1 MMNFSRCTSIFDPYQ
16 RITEP
21 SFLKIS
27 VVPVGSISIN
37 SFEHFYNKLKQIQ
50 HISHNQLLL
59 KKCTSFEEKCLEF
72 LFCNILKYI
81 DIHSHSEKEKKRK
94 EKKRNE
100 KKRKE
105 NKKKLHSLFFCFFFL
120 FTFYFVQPTSNNPNI
135 KQGWERGFIKIQY
148 SKDKTIKNEW
158 EEFQP
163 HKKIWAIVG
172 IANSTIDNEQKK
184 IRKDLTNLI
193 PSNKKK
199 KKKHKRDGNKKG
211 EIYQPIV
218 RCLKI
223 QNKEDGFQNKENKE
237 EENKEQKETKNKKEQ
252 KPSIFIPITDD
263 DQKIEQAIKQIVS
276 DVVENLAQ
284 IIATPLNNWKPLKV
298 PLKQKFSNEEQKNSN
313 KSQAQYYKWVADHCL
328 LTGLLEDARTH
339 YNKVITTTSSSSDS
353 IWNASSKES
362 IVCLNILQNK
372 YRSKEKLN
380 QNVIDSYREILLI
393 YKKKKIEILKIEAAL
408 KFSRFLLE
416 TKQIGNRKIGI
427 EILYDLYSHSPNL
440 EIDEMI
446 LLYLNL
452 ASLYEIIGFKRKV
465 NFFLAQIAYLF
476 KEKGNWKMLHDF
488 LLYSCPILNEIHI
501 QQNPPT
507 TSQSTSTPISTSL
520 EFSLSSEKLSSLK
533 METLLVKSTNTAEF
547 SNKIKNTKKWIN
559 IQIPI
564 LFELITASS
573 HLEDYL
579 KLIHYMIYLLQNH
592 RSFLSK
598 SFQKKMIILIQQA
611 SNYLPLTT
619 RVNINGFPTILEYN
633 LITKNEEIKLNKIIT
648 KENKNQQNKADVFI
662 FSPFANKNKQKS
674 KSEIEVLEYT
684 ENEKINL
691 SIILSNPFEFEI
703 NIQKI
708 YFNTNSKQFHSFP
721 ISLTI
726 PPLTKEFNCILTG
739 KSLLIGDVFKICECI
754 IEIYNL
760 QFIHPIKIN
769 KKIKIIKSKP
779 LLKITRIGNSNL
791 NLFEGEYFNTSLLFE
806 NIGSKPINKIEISYQ
821 IKYDKEQQITE
832 NSIYQDFYLPPI
844 LSFDEKLIKS
854 NCPLKFNQNFILPL
868 KWCARKNLKKIDI
881 LIKYF
886 NQPKPLSNLQKKIEN
901 NNDHGDDGD
910 VNHKIGSVNNI
921 EVTVKNEN
929 EGDENKNEDEN
940 EDENEN
946 KNKNEDENDDEN
958 ENDQQNEDKDDHENE
973 MEDVNYFRISKIPYY
988 LNITS
993 GLSLMNF
1000 SLIKPNSTFLK
1011 DNYNF
1016 KNELQSFI
1024 SVLELK
1030 NFTNMKFHL
1039 KIKIMKKSENYN
1051 EKSSKLIK
1059 NKYNGYNKDG
1069 NDCDDQENGYNFSE
1083 INKINKN
1090 SKNIQQ
1096 LSNKSLKKQKKID
1109 FQMNN
1114 QIFQHCEKRL
1124 IFPIQNLLIPKQ
1136 YSSKIPLEETIENFI
1151 QTIHSIPSEEQEKK
1165 LSQLVSLKSM
1175 LIERINLSWESE
1187 NNRRGG
1193 IFLHNLVIKR
1203 ENFDILTQKTV
1214 GVNLITQE
1222 NYNINQLQPIE
1233 FVINNNR
1240 KQEIK
1245 VQFNIEIFEK
1255 EKILNYLPNS
1265 SNSINSKLRKNRKN
1279 IEKFF
1284 QKDPYISKNLF
1295 WMGQTIR
1302 KNITINTND
1311 SFSHKLYVSFFE
1323 PGEFTLRFNCSS
1335 LKKRKYFFISDT
1347 KTIKVK

>member
-1 MMNFSRCTSIFDPYQ
+1 MNFSRYTSVFDPYQ

-27 VVPVGSISIN
+27 VVPVGSISIK
-37 SFEHFYNKLKQIQ
+37 SFEHFFNKLKQIQ

-59 KKCTSFEEKCLEF
+59 KK
-72 LFCNILKYI
+72 
-81 DIHSHSEKEKKRK
+81 
-94 EKKRNE
+94 
-100 KKRKE
+100 
-105 NKKKLHSLFFCFFFL
+105 
-120 FTFYFVQPTSNNPNI
+120 SNNPNI

-148 SKDKTIKNEW
+148 SKDKAIKSEW

-163 HKKIWAIVG
+163 HKKIWALVG
-172 IANSTIDNEQKK
+172 IANSTIDIKQKK

-193 PSNKKK
+193 SNNKKK
-199 KKKHKRDGNKKG
+199 KKKHKRDGNNKG
-211 EIYQPIV
+211 GIYQPIV
-218 RCLKI
+218 RCFKI
-223 QNKEDGFQNKENKE
+223 QNKEDENQNK
-237 EENKEQKETKNKKEQ
+237 ENKEQKETKNKKEQ

-263 DQKIEQAIKQIVS
+263 DQKIELAIKQIVS
-276 DVVENLAQ
+276 AVVENMAQ
-284 IIATPLNNWKPLKV
+284 IIATPQNNWKSLKV
-298 PLKQKFSNEEQKNSN
+298 PFKQKFSNEEQKNSN

-339 YNKVITTTSSSSDS
+339 YNKVITTTNSSSDS

-362 IVCLNILQNK
+362 I
-372 YRSKEKLN
+372 EKLN

-427 EILYDLYSHSPNL
+427 EILYDLYSNSPNL

-465 NFFLAQIAYLF
+465 NFFFSQIAYLF

-488 LLYSCPILNEIHI
+488 ILFSCPILNEINI
-501 QQNPPT
+501 QQISPSIN
-507 TSQSTSTPISTSL
+507 QSTSTSTSL
-520 EFSLSSEKLSSLK
+520 EFPLSSEKLSSLE
-533 METLLVKSTNTAEF
+533 METLLSKSTNPIEF

-573 HLEDYL
+573 NLEDYL
-579 KLIHYMIYLLQNH
+579 KLIHYIIYLLLNY
-592 RSFLSK
+592 RSFLSEI
-598 SFQKKMIILIQQA
+598 FQKKLIILIEKA
-611 SNYLPLTT
+611 SDYLPLTT
-619 RVNINGFPTILEYN
+619 RININGFPTILEYN

-648 KENKNQQNKADVFI
+648 GENENQQNKSDVFI
-662 FSPFANKNKQKS
+662 FSPFANKNKNKN
-674 KSEIEVLEYT
+674 KNEIEVIEYT

-703 NIQKI
+703 NIHKI
-708 YFNTNSKQFHSFP
+708 YFNTNSKQFRPFP

-726 PPLTKEFNCILTG
+726 PPLTKEFNCLLTG
-739 KSLLIGDVFKICECI
+739 NSLLIGDVFEICECI

-779 LLKITRIGNSNL
+779 LLKITRIGSSNL

-832 NSIYQDFYLPPI
+832 NSIYQDFYLPPV

-854 NCPLKFNQNFILPL
+854 NCPLNLNQKFILPL

-886 NQPKPLSNLQKKIEN
+886 NHSKPLSNLQKKIEN
-901 NNDHGDDGD
+901 YNNHHDDD
-910 VNHKIGSVNNI
+910 DDNHKIGGVNNMEI
-921 EVTVKNEN
+921 TVKNEN
-929 EGDENKNEDEN
+929 EGDE
-940 EDENEN
+940 
-946 KNKNEDENDDEN
+946 NKNEDENDDEN

-1000 SLIKPNSTFLK
+1000 SLIKPNPTFLK
-1011 DNYNF
+1011 DNYIFN
-1016 KNELQSFI
+1016 NELKSFI

-1039 KIKIMKKSENYN
+1039 KIKILKKSENYN
-1051 EKSSKLIK
+1051 EKSSNLIK
-1059 NKYNGYNKDG
+1059 NEYNEYNKERDG
-1069 NDCDDQENGYNFSE
+1069 TNNQTNGYNFSE

-1090 SKNIQQ
+1090 SKNIQK
-1096 LSNKSLKKQKKID
+1096 LSNKSLTKQKKID

-1124 IFPIQNLLIPKQ
+1124 IFPIQNLLIAKQ

-1203 ENFDILTQKTV
+1203 EHFDILTPKTV
-1214 GVNLITQE
+1214 GVQLITQE
-1222 NYNINQLQPIE
+1222 NYNVNQLQPIE
-1233 FVINNNR
+1233 FVINNTR

-1255 EKILNYLPNS
+1255 EKILDYLPNS
-1265 SNSINSKLRKNRKN
+1265 SNYINSKLRKNRKN

-1284 QKDPYISKNLF
+1284 QKEPYISKNLF

-1302 KNITINTND
+1302 KNITINMND
-1311 SFSHKLYVSFFE
+1311 SFSHTLYVSFFE

-1335 LKKRKYFFISDT
+1335 LKKRKYFFISDK
-1347 KTIKVK
+1347 KTIQVK